1 MGKAVRTDVAGD
13 QYARTSRALE
23 VQEPVTQDTWSIGEL
38 AAGTGVPVKTLR
50 YYSDSG
56 LLPVA
61 ARSTGGHRRYGPEA
75 WERIRLIRRLRALD
89 TPIATITQV
98 VTGERSLG
106 ELVATE
112 LEAVQ
117 ERLAELRWRQAT
129 LKSLDEAPGE
139 ERLRRL
145 EILSRVQRLPQA
157 HRTLTDHWY
166 RELSAA
172 MPKRRLDIMIAM
184 LCPDP
189 PQDPDPATVLAYAE
203 LHLLIST
210 PSFTRWTQ
218 DHDEEMRDG
227 PAFYGEIDDAAA
239 ATAAALAQGLSPGA
253 GDAVNAFV
261 SAHAR
266 ARRESDTPAF
276 RAYLHGLVSRS
287 SGFDPRLERYWGLV
301 GTVTGGRVLN
311 MTVAH
316 RWLTEGLSIS
326 IADGAPEGSPVP
338 RTPERAHRVVPG
350 EIDC

>member
-1 MGKAVRTDVAGD
+1 M
-13 QYARTSRALE
+13 
-23 VQEPVTQDTWSIGEL
+23 TQDTWSIGEL
-38 AAGTGVPVKTLR
+38 ADGTGVPVKTLR

-61 ARSTGGHRRYGPEA
+61 ARSAGGHRRYGPEA
-75 WERIRLIRRLRALD
+75 WERIRLIRRLRAMD

-98 VTGERSLG
+98 VTGECSLG

-117 ERLAELRWRQAT
+117 ERLTELRWRQAT
-129 LKSLDEAPGE
+129 LESLNDCPGE
-139 ERLRRL
+139 ERLERL

-157 HRTLTDHWY
+157 HRALTDHWY
-166 RELSAA
+166 RELSGT
-172 MPKRRLDIMIAM
+172 MPGHRLDIMIAM
-184 LCPDP
+184 LAPEP
-189 PQDPDPATVLAYAE
+189 PRDPDATTALAYAQ
-203 LHLLIST
+203 LHVLVST

-227 PAFYGEIDDAAA
+227 PAFYAQIDEAAA
-239 ATAAALAQGLSPGA
+239 LTAAAVVQGLPPGS

-276 RAYLHGLVSRS
+276 RAHLHGLVSRS

-316 RWLTEGLSIS
+316 RWLTEGLSLS
-326 IADGAPEGSPVP
+326 IADAA
-338 RTPERAHRVVPG
+338 RAKSVF
-350 EIDC
+350 

>member
-1 MGKAVRTDVAGD
+1 M
-13 QYARTSRALE
+13 
-23 VQEPVTQDTWSIGEL
+23 TQDTWSIGEL

-61 ARSTGGHRRYGPEA
+61 GRSTGGHRRYGPEA
-75 WERIRLIRRLRALD
+75 WERIRFIRRLRALD

-98 VTGERSLG
+98 VTGESSLG

-117 ERLAELRWRQAT
+117 ERLTALRWRQAT
-129 LKSLDEAPGE
+129 LQALDDCADE

-172 MPKRRLDIMIAM
+172 MPKHRLDIMVAM
-184 LCPDP
+184 LAPDP
-189 PQDPDPATVLAYAE
+189 PQDPDPATALAYAE

-210 PSFTRWTQ
+210 PGFTRWTQ
-218 DHDEEMRDG
+218 DHGEEMRDG
-227 PAFYGEIDDAAA
+227 PAFYGEIDEAAA
-239 ATAAALAQGLSPGA
+239 LTAAAMAQGLPPGA

-287 SGFDPRLERYWGLV
+287 SGFDPRLERYWALV
-301 GTVTGGRVLN
+301 GTATGGRVLN

-316 RWLTEGLSIS
+316 RWLTDGLALST
-326 IADGAPEGSPVP
+326 ADSAPSTSRGP
-338 RTPERAHRVVPG
+338 RAE
-350 EIDC
+350 

>member
-1 MGKAVRTDVAGD
+1 MRTDAVSA

-23 VQEPVTQDTWSIGEL
+23 VQETVTQDTWSIGEL
-38 AAGTGVPVKTLR
+38 AAGTGVAVKTLR

-56 LLPVA
+56 LLPVSG
-61 ARSTGGHRRYGPEA
+61 RSTGGHRRYGPEA

-98 VTGERSLG
+98 VTGECSLG

-112 LEAVQ
+112 LEVVQ
-117 ERLAELRWRQAT
+117 ERLTELRWRQAT
-129 LKSLDEAPGE
+129 LKSLDGCTSE

-172 MPKRRLDIMIAM
+172 MPKRRLDIMVAM
-184 LCPDP
+184 LSPAP
-189 PQDPDPATVLAYAE
+189 PQDPDPGSVLAYAE
-203 LHLLIST
+203 LHLLIAT
-210 PSFTRWTQ
+210 PGFTRWTQ
-218 DHDEEMRDG
+218 DHAEEMRDA
-227 PAFYGEIDDAAA
+227 PAFYGEIDEAAVL
-239 ATAAALAQGLSPGA
+239 TAAALAQGLPPGD

-276 RAYLHGLVSRS
+276 REHLHGLASRS
-287 SGFDPRLERYWGLV
+287 SGFDPRLERYWALV
-301 GTVTGGRVLN
+301 GTATGGRVLN

-316 RWLTEGLSIS
+316 RWLTAGLAIS
-326 IADGAPEGSPVP
+326 IAGNAPSTSRGPSSKK
-338 RTPERAHRVVPG
+338 RTAGHESRGER
-350 EIDC
+350 

>member
-1 MGKAVRTDVAGD
+1 MTD
-13 QYARTSRALE
+13 
-23 VQEPVTQDTWSIGEL
+23 DTWSIGEL
-38 AAGTGVPVKTLR
+38 AAGTEVPVKTLR

-61 ARSTGGHRRYGPEA
+61 GRSTGGHRRYGPEA

-98 VTGERSLG
+98 VTGECSLG

-112 LEAVQ
+112 LELVQ
-117 ERLAELRWRQAT
+117 ERLTELRWRQAT
-129 LKSLDEAPGE
+129 LKALDDCPSE

-157 HRTLTDHWY
+157 HLTLTEHWY

-184 LCPDP
+184 LSPGP
-189 PQDPDPATVLAYAE
+189 PQDPDPATALAYAE

-210 PSFTRWTQ
+210 PDFTRWTE

-227 PAFYGEIDDAAA
+227 PAFYGEIDEAAA
-239 ATAAALAQGLSPGA
+239 LTAAAVTRGLPPCA

-287 SGFDPRLERYWGLV
+287 SAFDPRLERYWALV
-301 GTVTGGRVLN
+301 GTATRGRVLD
-311 MTVAH
+311 MTAAH
-316 RWLTEGLSIS
+316 KWLTDGLSMS
-326 IADGAPEGSPVP
+326 IADAARPQSSPPAVGGQGP
-338 RTPERAHRVVPG
+338 TS
-350 EIDC
+350 

>member
-1 MGKAVRTDVAGD
+1 MQTDAVSA

-23 VQEPVTQDTWSIGEL
+23 VQETVTQDTWSIGEL

-61 ARSTGGHRRYGPEA
+61 SRSTGGHRRYGPEA

-98 VTGERSLG
+98 VTGECSFN

-112 LEAVQ
+112 LEVVQ
-117 ERLAELRWRQAT
+117 ERLTELRWRQAT
-129 LKSLDEAPGE
+129 LKSLDDCPSE

-172 MPKRRLDIMIAM
+172 MPKRQLDIMIAM
-184 LCPDP
+184 LSPDP
-189 PQDPDPATVLAYAE
+189 PQDPDPAMALAHAE

-218 DHDEEMRDG
+218 DHDEEMRDA
-227 PAFYGEIDDAAA
+227 PAFYGEIDDAAVL
-239 ATAAALAQGLSPGA
+239 TAAALAQGLPPSA

-276 RAYLHGLVSRS
+276 REYLHKLVSRS
-287 SGFDPRLERYWGLV
+287 SGFDPRLERYWSLV
-301 GTVTGGRVLN
+301 GIATGGRVLN

-316 RWLTEGLSIS
+316 KWLTDGLSIS
-326 IADGAPEGSPVP
+326 IAASAPSTSRGLTDTV
-338 RTPERAHRVVPG
+338 TLADRVG
-350 EIDC
+350 

>member
-1 MGKAVRTDVAGD
+1 MTH
-13 QYARTSRALE
+13 
-23 VQEPVTQDTWSIGEL
+23 DTWSIGEL

-56 LLPVA
+56 LLPVS

-98 VTGERSLG
+98 VTGECSLG

-112 LEAVQ
+112 LDVVQ
-117 ERLAELRWRQAT
+117 ERLTELRWRQAT
-129 LKSLDEAPGE
+129 LQALDDCPGE

-145 EILSRVQRLPQA
+145 EILSRVQRLPEA

-166 RELSAA
+166 RALSAA
-172 MPKRRLDIMIAM
+172 LPGNRLDIMIAM
-184 LCPDP
+184 LSPGP
-189 PQDPDPATVLAYAE
+189 PQDPDPASALAYAE
-203 LHLLIST
+203 LHLLVST

-227 PAFYGEIDDAAA
+227 PAFYAEIDEAAA
-239 ATAAALAQGLSPGA
+239 LTAAAMAQGLPPGA
-253 GDAVNAFV
+253 GDAVDAFV

-266 ARRESDTPAF
+266 GRRESDTPAF
-276 RAYLHGLVSRS
+276 RTFLHGLVSRS
-287 SGFDPRLERYWGLV
+287 SGFDPRLERYWALV
-301 GTVTGGRVLN
+301 GTATGGRVPN

-316 RWLTEGLSIS
+316 RWLTDGLAIS
-326 IADGAPEGSPVP
+326 IADRAPSPGP
-338 RTPERAHRVVPG
+338 AGHP
-350 EIDC
+350 DLS

>member
-1 MGKAVRTDVAGD
+1 M
-13 QYARTSRALE
+13 
-23 VQEPVTQDTWSIGEL
+23 TQDTWSIGEL
-38 AAGTGVPVKTLR
+38 AAGTGLPVKTLR

-98 VTGERSLG
+98 VTGERTLG
-106 ELVATE
+106 ELVAAE

-117 ERLAELRWRQAT
+117 ERLVELRWREAT
-129 LKSLDEAPGE
+129 LKSLDDCPGE

-166 RELSAA
+166 RELSGT
-172 MPKRRLDIMIAM
+172 MPKPRLDIMVAM
-184 LCPDP
+184 LAPAP
-189 PQDPDPATVLAYAE
+189 PQDPVPATALAYAE

-210 PSFTRWTQ
+210 PGFTSWTQ

-227 PAFYGEIDDAAA
+227 PAFYAEIDEAAA
-239 ATAAALAQGLSPGA
+239 LTAAALAQGLPPG
-253 GDAVNAFV
+253 GDAVDAFV
-261 SAHAR
+261 SAHVR

-276 RAYLHGLVSRS
+276 RAHLHGLVSRS
-287 SGFDPRLERYWGLV
+287 SGFDPRLQRYWALV
-301 GTVTGGRVLN
+301 STATAGRVLN

-316 RWLTEGLSIS
+316 RWLTDGLSRS
-326 IADGAPEGSPVP
+326 IAA
-338 RTPERAHRVVPG
+338 TNT
-350 EIDC
+350 

>member
-1 MGKAVRTDVAGD
+1 M
-13 QYARTSRALE
+13 
-23 VQEPVTQDTWSIGEL
+23 TQDTWSIGEL

-89 TPIATITQV
+89 TPISTITQV
-98 VTGERSLG
+98 VTGERSFG

-112 LEAVQ
+112 LEVVQ
-117 ERLAELRWRQAT
+117 ERLTELRWRQAT
-129 LKSLDEAPGE
+129 LKSLDDCPDD

-157 HRTLTDHWY
+157 HRTLTDHWH
-166 RELSAA
+166 RELPAA

-184 LCPDP
+184 LSPDP
-189 PQDPDPATVLAYAE
+189 PQDPDPTTVLAYAE

-218 DHDEEMRDG
+218 DHDEEMRDA
-227 PAFYGEIDDAAA
+227 PAFYGQIDEAAA
-239 ATAAALAQGLSPGA
+239 LTAAAVARGLPPGA

-276 RAYLHGLVSRS
+276 RAFLHGLVSRS
-287 SGFDPRLERYWGLV
+287 SGFDPRLERYWALV

-316 RWLTEGLSIS
+316 RWLTDGLSMS
-326 IADGAPEGSPVP
+326 IAGSPP
-338 RTPERAHRVVPG
+338 STSKGRPTSGKARTGHGNWGNRY
-350 EIDC
+350 

>member
-1 MGKAVRTDVAGD
+1 MTH
-13 QYARTSRALE
+13 
-23 VQEPVTQDTWSIGEL
+23 DTWSIGEL
-38 AAGTGVPVKTLR
+38 AAATGVPVKTLR

-56 LLPVA
+56 LLPLA
-61 ARSTGGHRRYGPEA
+61 GRSTGGHRRYGPEA

-89 TPIATITQV
+89 TPIATITRV
-98 VTGERSLG
+98 VTGECSLG
-106 ELVATE
+106 ELVSTE
-112 LEAVQ
+112 LETVQ
-117 ERLAELRWRQAT
+117 ERLTELRWREAT
-129 LKSLDEAPGE
+129 LRALDDCPSE

-184 LCPDP
+184 LSPGP
-189 PQDPDPATVLAYAE
+189 PQDPDPDTALAYAG

-210 PSFTRWTQ
+210 PDFTRWTQ
-218 DHDEEMRDG
+218 DHDEEMRDA
-227 PAFYGEIDDAAA
+227 PAFYGEIDEAAA
-239 ATAAALAQGLSPGA
+239 LTAAAVTRGRPPAA

-287 SGFDPRLERYWGLV
+287 SGFDPRLERYWALV
-301 GTVTGGRVLN
+301 TATTGGRTLN

-316 RWLTEGLSIS
+316 RWLTDGLALS
-326 IADGAPEGSPVP
+326 IADAGPPPAQDEGP
-338 RTPERAHRVVPG
+338 
-350 EIDC
+350 

>member
-1 MGKAVRTDVAGD
+1 
-13 QYARTSRALE
+13 
-23 VQEPVTQDTWSIGEL
+23 VTQDTWSIGEL
-38 AAGTGVPVKTLR
+38 AAGTGLPVKTLR

-61 ARSTGGHRRYGPEA
+61 VRSSGGHRRYGPEA
-75 WERIRLIRRLRALD
+75 WERVRLIRRLRALG

-98 VTGERSLG
+98 VTGECTLG
-106 ELVATE
+106 ELVAIE

-117 ERLAELRWRQAT
+117 ERLTELRWREAT
-129 LKSLDEAPGE
+129 LKSLDDCPGE

-145 EILSRVQRLPQA
+145 EILSRVQRLPEA

-184 LCPDP
+184 LAPAP
-189 PQDPDPATVLAYAE
+189 PQDPAPATALAYAE

-227 PAFYGEIDDAAA
+227 PAFYAEIDEAAA
-239 ATAAALAQGLSPGA
+239 LTAAAMAQGLAPGA
-253 GDAVNAFV
+253 GDAVDAFV

-266 ARRESDTPAF
+266 ARQESDTPAF
-276 RAYLHGLVSRS
+276 RAHLHTLVSRS
-287 SGFDPRLERYWGLV
+287 SGFDPRLERYWALV
-301 GTVTGGRVLN
+301 GTATGGRVLN

-316 RWLTEGLSIS
+316 RWLTDGLSIS
-326 IADGAPEGSPVP
+326 IAGSAR
-338 RTPERAHRVVPG
+338 RTPRGSGSGEPMAGYEGASPG
-350 EIDC
+350 RPPSHPISSTTASKPSWSVDRGLG

>member
-1 MGKAVRTDVAGD
+1 MTH
-13 QYARTSRALE
+13 
-23 VQEPVTQDTWSIGEL
+23 DTWSIGEL

-61 ARSTGGHRRYGPEA
+61 GRSAGGHRRYGPEA
-75 WERIRLIRRLRALD
+75 WERIRFIRRLRALD

-98 VTGERSLG
+98 VTGECSLG

-112 LEAVQ
+112 LEVVQ
-117 ERLAELRWRQAT
+117 ERLTELRWRQAT
-129 LKSLDEAPGE
+129 LQSLDDCTSE

-145 EILSRVQRLPQA
+145 EILSRVQRLPEA

-172 MPKRRLDIMIAM
+172 MPGRRLDIMIAM
-184 LCPDP
+184 LSPAP
-189 PQDPDPATVLAYAE
+189 PQDPDPASALAYAE
-203 LHLLIST
+203 LHLLVST
-210 PSFTRWTQ
+210 PSFTCWTR

-227 PAFYGEIDDAAA
+227 PAFYAEIDEAAA
-239 ATAAALAQGLSPGA
+239 LTADALAQGLPPSA

-287 SGFDPRLERYWGLV
+287 SGFDPRLQRYWSLV
-301 GTVTGGRVLN
+301 AAATGGRVLN

-316 RWLTEGLSIS
+316 RWLTDGLLIS
-326 IADGAPEGSPVP
+326 TSGNPPPASRGS
-338 RTPERAHRVVPG
+338 RTPACGP
-350 EIDC
+350 

>member
-1 MGKAVRTDVAGD
+1 M
-13 QYARTSRALE
+13 
-23 VQEPVTQDTWSIGEL
+23 TQDTWSIGEL
-38 AAGTGVPVKTLR
+38 ATGTGVPVKTLR

-61 ARSTGGHRRYGPEA
+61 GRSTGGHRRYGPEA

-98 VTGERSLG
+98 VTGECSLG

-112 LEAVQ
+112 LESVQ
-117 ERLAELRWRQAT
+117 ERLTELRWRQAT
-129 LKSLDEAPGE
+129 LESLHECTSE

-145 EILSRVQRLPQA
+145 EVLSRVQRLPEA
-157 HRTLTDHWY
+157 RRTLTDHWY

-172 MPKRRLDIMIAM
+172 MPKRRLDSMIAM
-184 LCPDP
+184 LAPDP
-189 PQDPDPATVLAYAE
+189 PQDPVPATALAYAE

-218 DHDEEMRDG
+218 DHDDEMKDG
-227 PAFYGEIDDAAA
+227 PAFYAEIDDAAA
-239 ATAAALAQGLSPGA
+239 LTVASLAQGLPPGP

-287 SGFDPRLERYWGLV
+287 SGFDPRLERYWALV
-301 GTVTGGRVLN
+301 GTATGGRVLN

-316 RWLTEGLSIS
+316 RWLTDGLSIS
-326 IADGAPEGSPVP
+326 IAGNAPSTSQGPSSGKPASRRNPAQPQGS
-338 RTPERAHRVVPG
+338 R
-350 EIDC
+350 